1 MTASTLNPTVLE
13 PLFAPWQEPN
23 AHRVRAEKSGDPAV
37 VKQGR
42 RASPIEVVN
51 NLRAAV
57 REWRE
62 AFYIGASD
70 TTIQLLNHWFN
81 RAHRQTT
88 PDGEEFEFRYY
99 FCQREAVE
107 TLIYLKEVRRIEC
120 LSQIIAEFG
129 GANAELQALG
139 ITDDEDAWSRY
150 AFKLVTGAGKTK
162 VMSLCIVWSYF
173 HALRESDSEMARHF
187 VVIAPNLT
195 VYERLKDDFGNRLF
209 DEDPLIPPEWRGD
222 WNLSVVLQDEA
233 SGAATG
239 GTLYLTNIHRL
250 YDPTK
255 RKSKGESDTYDWMG
269 PAVSKTKALDTGA
282 ALRDRITAHRR
293 VMVLNDE
300 AHHVWDPGSAWNEA
314 IRTLHETILSRSG
327 GKLVAQLDFSATPKD
342 NKGLLFKHIVCDT
355 PLGEAVD
362 AGIVKTPLIGQ
373 ASRKLVEQADDNAAY
388 RWEQHLLLG
397 YERWKASQ
405 AEWEASGKKPL
416 LFIMCDDTDAAD
428 QITQRFNTDPLF
440 EHLNGKTINLHTNL
454 KGKLKKVGRGKDA
467 RYEFVEDEKAISDD
481 DLKALRKLSRE
492 LDSNASPYFCIV
504 SVLMLREGW
513 DVRNVTTIVP
523 LRPYSSKANILP
535 EQTLGRGLRRMTP
548 PGQANELVTVVEHPA
563 FASLYQQELAQEG
576 LPLEIVELDRVPA
589 TTISIFPDEA
599 HKDLNA
605 LNIQIPT
612 LSAGFRIV
620 PKLEGLTIQDV
631 KKAFKR
637 FQPLPLPSSPQPP
650 SPRTGEGGE
659 DYGLG
664 SGSAPLSQLG
674 RGVGG
679 EGNNVIEYEGRH
691 LFTGEVV
698 EKMQLSLPLLESG
711 IGAVSYYVKQLE
723 TICKLRGLHPIL
735 APLIQTFLEEI
746 LFEQKTTL
754 FDPALVARLADSD
767 VGEHLRAVFVPL
779 IRSRT
784 TTSEER
790 LIAEPPKSLNAW
802 KPYQVTLSERR
813 PALEAAK
820 TLFNLVT
827 CNRELEVAVAKFCD
841 RAPDVAAFAKNA
853 GSQCLR
859 IDYLANGD
867 RLAFYTPDFFIRTL
881 DGHYYLVE
889 TKGREDR
896 DVPLKAKAAI
906 AWCEA
911 ASRPHPLTPSPR
923 TREGGQEDTPAPLS
937 QLGRGAGGEGVQ
949 WHYLYIPQGV
959 FERMA
964 GDTVAEL
971 ARACAPAL
979 QNLLQSEEFQDLPL
993 FVNLGQSDDEVATV
1007 DSLIDPAILN
1017 ALPSRYRRAAD
1028 QAVMLYRFFENK
1040 EGMNYAP
1047 VFTALLGSID
1057 EVAKGFLVRRLQP
1070 EMPVTVE
1077 DQKAWFAPYL
1087 GGVDRKSEDYYRKL
1101 AQNLKRTLV
1110 FNNGLSLIGLLRSCL
1125 DYALND
1131 TTKIGGV
1138 FEALQTQLRF
1148 QGGRKF
1154 LETVTRINDFRNT
1167 YIAHQEQELTD
1178 KNLAEQELK
1187 IWIEALHMIGK

>member
-1 MTASTLNPTVLE
+1 MTSSSSTLNPTVLE

-81 RAHRQTT
+81 RAHRKTT

-99 FCQREAVE
+99 FCQREAAE

-139 ITDDEDAWSRY
+139 ITEDEDAWSRY
-150 AFKLVTGAGKTK
+150 AFKLATGAGKTK

-195 VYERLKDDFGNRLF
+195 VYERLKEDFGNGRIF

-250 YDPTK
+250 YDTAK
-255 RKSKGESDTYDWMG
+255 RKKKAEEDTYAWMG

-314 IRTLHETILSRSG
+314 IRTLHETILARSSCN
-327 GKLVAQLDFSATPKD
+327 LVAQLDFSATPKD

-362 AGIVKTPLIGQ
+362 AGIVKTPIIGQ
-373 ASRKLVEQADDNAAY
+373 ANRKLVEQADDNAAY

-405 AEWEASGKKPL
+405 AEWQASGKKPL
-416 LFIMCDDTDAAD
+416 LFIMCDDTEAAD

-440 EHLNGKTINLHTNL
+440 EQLNGKTINLHTNL

-599 HKDLNA
+599 HKDVNA
-605 LNIQIPT
+605 LNIQIPS

-631 KKAFKR
+631 KKAFKPYR
-637 FQPLPLPSSPQPP
+637 PLPLGKQ
-650 SPRTGEGGE
+650 
-659 DYGLG
+659 
-664 SGSAPLSQLG
+664 
-674 RGVGG
+674 
-679 EGNNVIEYEGRH
+679 GNNEIQYEGRH

-698 EKMQLSLPLLESG
+698 EKLQLNLPLLASG
-711 IGAVSYYVKQLE
+711 VGAVSYYVKQLE

-784 TTSEER
+784 TTTEER
-790 LIAEPPKSLNAW
+790 LMVEPPKSLNAW

-859 IDYLANGD
+859 VDYLANGD

-911 ASRPHPLTPSPR
+911 ASSET
-923 TREGGQEDTPAPLS
+923 T
-937 QLGRGAGGEGVQ
+937 Q
-949 WHYLYIPQGV
+949 WHYLYIPQDV

-964 GDTVAEL
+964 GDTIAEL

-993 FVNLGQSDDEVATV
+993 FVNLGQVDEEASEV

-1028 QAVMLYRFFENK
+1028 QSVMLYRFFENK